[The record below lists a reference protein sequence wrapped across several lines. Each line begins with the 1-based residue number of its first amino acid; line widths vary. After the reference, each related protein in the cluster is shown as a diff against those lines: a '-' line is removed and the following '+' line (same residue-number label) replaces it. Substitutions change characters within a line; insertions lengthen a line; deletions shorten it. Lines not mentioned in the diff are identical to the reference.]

1 MQQWNEDNRSLLEDL
16 DRLSTSLFLY
26 YFDKLQQDHVKKGTN
41 LFVKFYLSLYSLFI
55 FNSQRERE
63 LTLKSLCHTTPQETY
78 KHLYSSMIHH
88 RCKNIPYYYHTFL
101 LPPLSVLVLGLRDV
115 LFIRLLDSW
124 TDLV

>member
-1 MQQWNEDNRSLLEDL
+1 MS
-16 DRLSTSLFLY
+16 LY
-26 YFDKLQQDHVKKGTN
+26 YVMYCQALSIFFSLRDRADTIVKP
-41 LFVKFYLSLYSLFI
+41 YISLYSLFI